1 MRVGLPGVE
10 KSGDGLGLTGDQK
23 RSFDSIFG
31 EYRRVEREARER
43 AGGKLKAVLSERQW
57 AQWNTAMSASADATA
72 AEKQKSD
79 AGKGTSQVPVTFS
92 GGFEADRRDGGRPV
106 GLIAAALGVSTDV
119 FRQAFSG
126 VTPAAGGRQP
136 EAGQVRRN
144 KNALLRV
151 LGPYGITN
159 DRLDEVSN
167 YYRYRPGQ
175 GELWRHRPAAAVA
188 TIRDGM
194 VTGFTITDPG
204 AGYSSVPVISVHGTP
219 SAALDVKI
227 KFGTDLES
235 NGSIDAITIQRP

>member
-1 MRVGLPGVE
+1 
-10 KSGDGLGLTGDQK
+10 
-23 RSFDSIFG
+23 
-31 EYRRVEREARER
+31 
-43 AGGKLKAVLSERQW
+43 
-57 AQWNTAMSASADATA
+57 
-72 AEKQKSD
+72 
-79 AGKGTSQVPVTFS
+79 
-92 GGFEADRRDGGRPV
+92 V